1 MLRGLMHQ
9 PPLPPPQGGPYGQF
23 PPGPPCFPPGG
34 RPPMPPGGPFR
45 GPDHLRP
52 MRPPLRMFGP
62 PPPPPPPPAPFM
74 RGPGAMRPRPL
85 YRPPKFS
92 PYPAGAKT
100 RNGPPKASGAS
111 AGNGTAN
118 ATQSSTDG
126 VNSMPVSDNTSPAT
140 QTSNS
145 TSQTTA
151 TANGTTTSLPA
162 TTSVQ
167 GTAAATTNSNSGNSA
182 SNGLAQAI
190 EAAKRDGIPVD
201 MIQALYCKLCDA
213 KLNGSLQATAHYVG
227 KSHAKRVKQ
236 YQQGQG
242 RVGQQRLNAAAAAA
256 GGDGSKGVSTEGG
269 KRPVPDTLEKF
280 CKLCDV
286 AFTSEIQAKQHYDGR
301 NHQRRMRGEPPLPKG
316 FYNPATGRWQRQPP
330 PGMAI
335 KSPPQKKP
343 PPSGTQFFC
352 EPCCTSLTSEQQL
365 QSHLQGAR
373 HKARVGGVATAVT
386 AQVVTANA
394 AAAMAAAT
402 GSVASA
408 GGRPSQLPQ
417 PYVAFVPGPT
427 MTCGSPPLASQ
438 GIKM

>member
-1 MLRGLMHQ
+1 
-9 PPLPPPQGGPYGQF
+9 
-23 PPGPPCFPPGG
+23 
-34 RPPMPPGGPFR
+34 
-45 GPDHLRP
+45 
-52 MRPPLRMFGP
+52 MRS
-62 PPPPPPPPAPFM
+62 
-74 RGPGAMRPRPL
+74 RPL
-85 YRPPKFS
+85 FRPPKFS
-92 PYPAGAKT
+92 PYPVGVKVKKEPL
-100 RNGPPKASGAS
+100 NASDAIAANSTVNNTQKSGSDGAS
-111 AGNGTAN
+111 
-118 ATQSSTDG
+118 
-126 VNSMPVSDNTSPAT
+126 SMPVSDG
-140 QTSNS
+140 

-151 TANGTTTSLPA
+151 TANGTSTSSSAA
-162 TTSVQ
+162 TSIKVEA
-167 GTAAATTNSNSGNSA
+167 TAAATTNANSGSGVR
-182 SNGLAQAI
+182 NGLAAAI
-190 EAAKRDGIPVD
+190 EAAKRDGIPVE

-242 RVGQQRLNAAAAAA
+242 RVGQQRLNAATAA
-256 GGDGSKGVSTEGG
+256 GGDASKGAAPTEGG

-335 KSPPQKKP
+335 KPPIPKKP
-343 PPSGTQFFC
+343 PTTGNQFYC
-352 EPCCTSLTSEQQL
+352 EPCRSSLTSEQQL
-365 QSHLQGAR
+365 QSHLQGAK
-373 HKARVGGVATAVT
+373 HKARVGGLSTAVT

-394 AAAMAAAT
+394 AAAMAVATAT
-402 GSVASA
+402 GTASSA

-427 MTCGSPPLASQ
+427 MTCGTC
-438 GIKM
+438 